1 MNGFL
6 GERSYRKC
14 VLTAI
19 AGIGI
24 NRTRGLSMMNQDESA
39 RRILTVL
46 TENPKNLIAL
56 RDLAR
61 KAGFVGAHSKDF
73 KTGFRL
79 LQQKEVVKLQRSGW
93 ASESNSHHRPVV
105 ILTSDIYI
113 LDETEADLGIESNLD
128 QPQRFPIETPT
139 QPLNRK
145 LNSSQKREITS
156 FFTQFPRKEATNIL
170 EKMRRTFPKDEWFKG
185 LWMSLSG
192 MLIAKKDR
200 THRAFI
206 HQIDANDKK
215 SIQSQKRSF
224 KKETKNEKHAPY
236 DRGFFMGWYLFMDF
250 LQKKRET
257 MKREEELDKH

>member
-1 MNGFL
+1 
-6 GERSYRKC
+6 
-14 VLTAI
+14 
-19 AGIGI
+19 
-24 NRTRGLSMMNQDESA
+24 MMNQDESA

-73 KTGFRL
+73 KLGFRF
-79 LQQKEVVKLQRSGW
+79 LQQQEVVKLQRSGW

-105 ILTSDIYI
+105 ILTSDIYV
-113 LDETEADLGIESNLD
+113 LDETEANLNVE
-128 QPQRFPIETPT
+128 PKTPRFPIETPT

-145 LNSSQKREITS
+145 LNSSQKTEITS

-192 MLIAKKDR
+192 MLTAKKDR
-200 THRAFI
+200 THRPFI
-206 HQIDANDKK
+206 HQIDVNDKK
-215 SIQSQKRSF
+215 SIQNQKRKF
-224 KKETKNEKHAPY
+224 KKETKNQKHAPY

-257 MKREEELDKH
+257 MKREEELERKHQL